1 MVISWDDGDAIGI
14 SWDFHMWRDGE
25 MSFACKKQEESK
37 GKVISYSTPI
47 ETDQKPPWL
56 KVASK

>member
-1 MVISWDDGDAIGI
+1 
-14 SWDFHMWRDGE
+14 MWRDGE